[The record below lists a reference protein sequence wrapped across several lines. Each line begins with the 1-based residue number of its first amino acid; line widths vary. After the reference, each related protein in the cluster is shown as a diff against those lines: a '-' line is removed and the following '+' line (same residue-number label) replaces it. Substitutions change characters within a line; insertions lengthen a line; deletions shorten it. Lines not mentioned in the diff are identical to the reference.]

1 MRVNIFDNGLR
12 SATGHHFDYSLNLA
26 RSLTQR
32 GHSVSV
38 WGALGMPDDVIAAF
52 RQVGSPASALFS
64 HFTHD
69 HPAPDGDSPGIVR
82 ALADKAAHELAQT
95 GMAELSL
102 FPTLTALQ
110 LAAWS
115 QLERA
120 GPMTGL
126 VHVPPDDEHPASG
139 MLWLEAAE
147 RARTRGLQAAV
158 AAIDPVIGSAIR
170 RASDALPVFD
180 WPMPLDGT
188 PKPHYLPQIASVG
201 FFGHQ
206 REERGILLIPPLAR
220 ALLDSGCRVLIHDTM
235 GQFQSLTEIPNLV
248 LINGFVRNLSI
259 VLAQCDLVVC
269 TMQPEHYARRT
280 SGIACS
286 AVASGIPLVL
296 PSGTLSA
303 ARYDRLE
310 SVVCYHE
317 RTVPAVLDAVAQ
329 SRLDYPRRCLDAQR
343 AALDW
348 RQTQGVEKFVD
359 AVLAALPLPTQ
370 SAPA

>member
-12 SATGHHFDYSLNLA
+12 SGTGHHFDYCLNLA

-32 GHSVSV
+32 GHAVSV
-38 WGALGMPDDVIAAF
+38 WGARGMPDDVIAAF
-52 RQVGSPASALFS
+52 HQVGSQASALFS

-69 HPAPDGDSPGIVR
+69 HPAPDIDSPGIVR
-82 ALADKAAHELAQT
+82 ALANKAAQELAQA
-95 GMAELSL
+95 GIAELNL

-115 QLERA
+115 RLEVA
-120 GPMTGL
+120 GPMAGL
-126 VHVPPDDEHPASG
+126 VHVPPEDEHPASG
-139 MLWLEAAE
+139 TLWIEATG
-147 RARTRGLQAAV
+147 RARARGLHVAV
-158 AAIDPVIGSAIR
+158 AAIDPEIGSALR
-170 RASDALPVFD
+170 TASDALAVFD

-188 PKPHYLPQIASVG
+188 PKPHYQPQIASVG
-201 FFGHQ
+201 FIGHQ
-206 REERGILLIPPLAR
+206 REERGILLIPHLVR
-220 ALLDSGCRVLIHDTM
+220 ALLDTGYRVLIHDTM
-235 GQFQSLTEIPNLV
+235 GQFQSLTATPNLV
-248 LINGFVRNLSI
+248 LISGFVRKLAI

-269 TMQPEHYARRT
+269 TMQPAHYARRT

-286 AVASGIPLVL
+286 AVACGIPLVL

>member
-12 SATGHHFDYSLNLA
+12 YGTGHHFDYSLRLA

-32 GHSVSV
+32 GHAVSV

-52 RQVGSPASALFS
+52 RQVGSQASALFS

-69 HPAPDGDSPGIVR
+69 HPAPDGDSPGFVR

-115 QLERA
+115 RLERA

-147 RARTRGLQAAV
+147 RTRTRGLPVAL
-158 AAIDPVIGSAIR
+158 AAIDPVIGSAMR

-201 FFGHQ
+201 FLGHQ
-206 REERGILLIPPLAR
+206 REERGSLLIPPLAR
-220 ALLDSGCRVLIHDTM
+220 ALLDTGYKVFIHDTM
-235 GQFQSLTEIPNLV
+235 GQFQLQTAIPNLV
-248 LINGFVRNLSI
+248 LVNGFVRE
-259 VLAQCDLVVC
+259 LAAVMVQCDLVVC
-269 TMQPEHYARRT
+269 TMQAGRYARRT

-286 AVASGIPLVL
+286 AVACGLPLVL
-296 PSGTLSA
+296 PAGTLSA
-303 ARYDRLE
+303 ARYERLA
-310 SVVCYHE
+310 SVVCYQE
-317 RTVPAVLDAVAQ
+317 QTVPAVLDAVGR
-329 SRLDYPRRCLDAQR
+329 SRLDYPRRCLAAHH

-348 RQTQGVEKFVD
+348 QQTQGVEKFVD
-359 AVLAALPLPTQ
+359 AVLGALPSPTQ
-370 SAPA
+370 SAPG